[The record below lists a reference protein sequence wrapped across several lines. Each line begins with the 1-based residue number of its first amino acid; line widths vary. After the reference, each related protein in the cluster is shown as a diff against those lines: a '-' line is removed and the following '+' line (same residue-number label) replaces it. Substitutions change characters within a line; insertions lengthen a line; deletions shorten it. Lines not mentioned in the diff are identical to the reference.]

1 MSSSHSRGVGG
12 ALPPSNDQG
21 RERHVLERK
30 HGIPNKTNIPNESE
44 STAGTT
50 ARVTVPGPRQAA
62 QQLGSSVPL
71 DDSDRA
77 VAQDLGSLRAYS
89 IKELCGLTSLGRT
102 SIYAAIKSGELIA
115 HRWRRRTVVFP
126 ADLRAFFNN
135 LPKIR

>member
-1 MSSSHSRGVGG
+1 MSSSHSHGVGG
-12 ALPPSNDQG
+12 ALPRSNDQG

-30 HGIPNKTNIPNESE
+30 HGIPNKNNNTNESE

-77 VAQDLGSLRAYS
+77 VAQDLGSLRAFS
-89 IKELCGLTSLGRT
+89 IKEVMRRTSLSRT
-102 SIYAAIKSGELIA
+102 SIYKEIKSGRLKV
-115 HRWRRRTVVFP
+115 RRCGGRTLVLPEDF
-126 ADLRAFFNN
+126 AAFLRN
-135 LPKIR
+135 LPTSR

>member
-30 HGIPNKTNIPNESE
+30 HGIPNKNNISNESE

-89 IKELCGLTSLGRT
+89 IKELCRLTSLGRT
-102 SIYAAIKSGELIA
+102 SIYDAIKLGRLKA
-115 HRWRRRTVVFP
+115 RYWGRRTVVLAEDAAAF
-126 ADLRAFFNN
+126 LRN
-135 LPKIR
+135 LPTSR